1 MNKTFWLL
9 PLAVLMMSGTAHARD
24 TQLFLPLEQALNKE
38 EAYQVIDPNIRLYF
52 AGQKAPG
59 GKTIDTYVSN
69 KKTNA
74 AFKSDERACEWAL
87 YSALKSLQERAVKEG
102 GNAVVNIESFYKKVP
117 FRSATEYECHA
128 GGIMAGV
135 ALRGTVIK
143 Y

>member
-1 MNKTFWLL
+1 MKHAFWLL
-9 PLAVLMMSGTAHARD
+9 PLAVLMMSGTAQARD
-24 TQLFLPLEQALNKE
+24 EQLFLPLEQALSTE
-38 EAYQVIDPNIRLYF
+38 EAYQIINPDIHLYF

-59 GKTIDTYVSN
+59 GRTIDTYVSN

-74 AFKSDERACEWAL
+74 VFKSDERACQWAL

-128 GGIMAGV
+128 GGVMAGV

-143 Y
+143 R

>member
-1 MNKTFWLL
+1 MKHAFWLL
-9 PLAVLMMSGTAHARD
+9 PLAVLMMSGTAEARD
-24 TQLFLPLEQALNKE
+24 DQLFFPLEQALSTD
-38 EAYQVIDPNIRLYF
+38 EAYQVINPDIPLYF

-59 GKTIDTYVSN
+59 GRTIDTYVSN

-74 AFKSDERACEWAL
+74 VFKSDERACQWAL

-128 GGIMAGV
+128 GGVMAGV

-143 Y
+143 R